1 MISKAKIKYLT
12 SLSHKKHHQKEQLFV
27 AEGPKIVSEV
37 LQQSK
42 FQVKHLYASKLWID
56 KNIPIYNKYYSL
68 TTLIEPNE
76 LKKISSLKNPKEV
89 FAVLQMPSQT
99 SELSLQSD
107 IALALENIQDP
118 GNMGTILRIAD
129 WFGIKSIFCSEAC
142 VDLYNSKVIQ
152 ASMGSF
158 LRVQVQYSPLE
169 TVFEQH
175 PSIPVYGAVLGGESL
190 FETALKKP
198 AIVLIGNEGK
208 GISHPLQQQINHRL
222 TIPKT
227 GAAESLNAAVATGII
242 CAMFRQQC

>member
-1 MISKAKIKYLT
+1 
-12 SLSHKKHHQKEQLFV
+12 
-27 AEGPKIVSEV
+27 
-37 LQQSK
+37 
-42 FQVKHLYASKLWID
+42 
-56 KNIPIYNKYYSL
+56 
-68 TTLIEPNE
+68 
-76 LKKISSLKNPKEV
+76 
-89 FAVLQMPSQT
+89 
-99 SELSLQSD
+99 
-107 IALALENIQDP
+107 
-118 GNMGTILRIAD
+118 
-129 WFGIKSIFCSEAC
+129 
-142 VDLYNSKVIQ
+142 
-152 ASMGSF
+152 MGSF

>member
-12 SLSHKKHHQKEQLFV
+12 SLHHKKQRQKEQLFV
-27 AEGPKIVSEV
+27 AEGPKIIAEV

-42 FQVKHLYASKLWID
+42 FQLRHLYASKLWID
-56 KNIPIYNKYYSL
+56 KNDLIYNKYYSL

-89 FAVLQMPSQT
+89 FAVLQIPNQT
-99 SELSLQSD
+99 SDLSLQSD

-129 WFGIKSIFCSEAC
+129 WFGIKTIFCSEGC
-142 VDLYNSKVIQ
+142 VDIYNNKVIQ

-158 LRVQVQYSPLE
+158 LRVQVAYSPLE
-169 TVFEQH
+169 TVFEKN
-175 PSIPVYGAVLGGESL
+175 PSIPVYGAVLGGDNL

-198 AIVLIGNEGK
+198 AILLIGNEGK
-208 GISHPLQQQINHRL
+208 GISRPIQQQINHRL
-222 TIPKT
+222 TIPKI

-242 CAMFRQQC
+242 CAIFRQ

>member
-12 SLSHKKHHQKEQLFV
+12 SLHHKKHRQKEQLFV
-27 AEGPKIVSEV
+27 AEGPKIVAEV

-42 FQVKHLYASKLWID
+42 FQVKHLYASKLWVD
-56 KNIPIYNKYYSL
+56 KNDSIYNKYYSL

-99 SELSLQSD
+99 SDLTLQSD

-118 GNMGTILRIAD
+118 GNIGTILRIAD
-129 WFGIKSIFCSEAC
+129 WFGIKTIFCSEGC

-158 LRVQVQYSPLE
+158 LRVQVQYSPLK

-198 AIVLIGNEGK
+198 AIILIGNEGK
-208 GISHPLQQQINHRL
+208 GISHSTQQHINHRL